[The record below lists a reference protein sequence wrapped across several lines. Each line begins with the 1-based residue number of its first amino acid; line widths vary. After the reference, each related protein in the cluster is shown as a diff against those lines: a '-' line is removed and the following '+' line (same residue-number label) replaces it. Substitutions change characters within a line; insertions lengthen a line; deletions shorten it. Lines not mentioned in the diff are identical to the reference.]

1 MTFIPVRRK
10 ADPDP
15 EDTTGEETS
24 PEEHDEQETAATD
37 AEPTGFFKAFAIG
50 VRGWLTWCSSR
61 IGVRWTYGLH
71 IVALWATGQY
81 SLWVTY
87 GIGIALTLAV
97 VAFMPHAPLDRLT
110 ARIERRDREAA
121 AEHLEQPS
129 TTPDRGPSADP
140 LPALLWQLIGE
151 APGVHRKTLTE
162 VLAQALGEGSAEALT
177 EAAVEEALTARGIP
191 LRPSVRDARK
201 KVNRGVHRDDLTAWE
216 KALSP
221 TPSDATAPPS

>member
-1 MTFIPVRRK
+1 MTFIPVRK
-10 ADPDP
+10 KDEPDL
-15 EDTTGEETS
+15 EDATGEET
-24 PEEHDEQETAATD
+24 PPKEHDDKQETGPE
-37 AEPTGFFKAFAIG
+37 AEPTGFLKAFATG
-50 VRGWLTWCSSR
+50 VRGWLTWCSTR
-61 IGVRWTYGLH
+61 IGVQWTYGLH
-71 IVALWATGQY
+71 IVALWAASYY
-81 SLWVTY
+81 SVWVTW
-87 GIGIALTLAV
+87 GIVLGLAFAVLT
-97 VAFMPHAPLDRLT
+97 FMPHAPLDHLV

-129 TTPDRGPSADP
+129 TTPDAGPSSDP

-162 VLAQALGEGSAEALT
+162 VLAQAVGEGSAEPLT

-221 TPSDATAPPS
+221 TPSDATTPPP